1 MLDNKVDKL
10 VIMSPIGEMEV
21 SQDWILGE
29 LQKQDSVY
37 QIVGETVFVDN
48 NWSINLDSFYSIK
61 SQIRQIKINQIIGE

>member
-21 SQDWILGE
+21 SLDWILGE

-37 QIVGETVFVDN
+37 RIVGETVFVDN

>member
-1 MLDNKVDKL
+1 MINNKVDKL

-37 QIVGETVFVDN
+37 RIVGETVFVDN
-48 NWSINLDSFYSIK
+48 NWSINLDSFHSILY
-61 SQIRQIKINQIIGE
+61 IKILCTGSDF

>member
-1 MLDNKVDKL
+1 MINNKVDKL
-10 VIMSPIGEMEV
+10 VIMSPLGEMEV

-37 QIVGETVFVDN
+37 RIVGETVFVDN
-48 NWSINLDSFYSIK
+48 NWSINLDSFHSIK

>member
-1 MLDNKVDKL
+1 MIDNKVDKL

-37 QIVGETVFVDN
+37 RIVGETVFVDN
-48 NWSINLDSFYSIK
+48 NWSINLDSFHSIK

>member
-1 MLDNKVDKL
+1 MINNKVDKL

-21 SQDWILGE
+21 SLDWILGE

-37 QIVGETVFVDN
+37 RIVGETVFVDN
-48 NWSINLDSFYSIK
+48 NWSINLDSFHSIK

>member
-37 QIVGETVFVDN
+37 RIVGETVFVDN
-48 NWSINLDSFYSIK
+48 NWSINLDSFHSIK

>member
-1 MLDNKVDKL
+1 MINNKVDKL

-37 QIVGETVFVDN
+37 RIVGETVFVDN
-48 NWSINLDSFYSIK
+48 NWSINLDSFHSIK
-61 SQIRQIKINQIIGE
+61 SQIRQGKINQIIGE

>member
-1 MLDNKVDKL
+1 MINNKVDKL
-10 VIMSPIGEMEV
+10 VIMSPLGEMEV

-37 QIVGETVFVDN
+37 RIVGETVFVDN

-61 SQIRQIKINQIIGE
+61 SQIRQGKINQIIGE

>member
-1 MLDNKVDKL
+1 MIDNKVDKL

-29 LQKQDSVY
+29 LQTQDSVY
-37 QIVGETVFVDN
+37 RIVGETVFVDN
-48 NWSINLDSFYSIK
+48 NWSINLDSFHSIK

>member
-1 MLDNKVDKL
+1 MIDNKVDKL

-21 SQDWILGE
+21 SLDWILGE

-37 QIVGETVFVDN
+37 RIVGETVFVDN
-48 NWSINLDSFYSIK
+48 NWSINLDSFHSIK

>member
-21 SQDWILGE
+21 SLDWILGE

-37 QIVGETVFVDN
+37 RIVGETVFVDN
-48 NWSINLDSFYSIK
+48 NWSINLDSFHSIK

>member
-1 MLDNKVDKL
+1 MIDNKVDKI

-29 LQKQDSVY
+29 FQKQDSVY
-37 QIVGETVFVDN
+37 RIVGETVFIN
-48 NWSINLDSFYSIK
+48 NSWSINLDSFYSIK

>member
-37 QIVGETVFVDN
+37 QIVGETVFIN
-48 NWSINLDSFYSIK
+48 NSWSPPKPIACI
-61 SQIRQIKINQIIGE
+61 QPPA

>member
-1 MLDNKVDKL
+1 MIDNKVDKL

-37 QIVGETVFVDN
+37 RIVGETVFVDN
-48 NWSINLDSFYSIK
+48 NWSINLDSFHSIK
-61 SQIRQIKINQIIGE
+61 SQIRHGKIGQIIGE

>member
-1 MLDNKVDKL
+1 MIDNKVDKL

-37 QIVGETVFVDN
+37 QIVGETVFIN
-48 NWSINLDSFYSIK
+48 RSWSINLDSFYSIK